1 VGEEGKAKEEEW
13 REAGRRG
20 PRQGEGGVD
29 GVMGREEGAAAG
41 LGGNELGFEMRLLIY
56 IANAITVVESAID
69 GWK

>member
-1 VGEEGKAKEEEW
+1 
-13 REAGRRG
+13 
-20 PRQGEGGVD
+20 
-29 GVMGREEGAAAG
+29 MGREEGAASG